1 MWKQLR
7 YMFAAVLAL
16 SVIGLVVAIFALF
29 KGVPTAVVALFAVPF
44 VFAVWGMYAVAR
56 ILEDY

>member
-1 MWKQLR
+1 MWNQLR
-7 YMFAAVLAL
+7 YMFAAVMVLAL
-16 SVIGLVVAIFALF
+16 IGLVVAVFALV

-44 VFAVWGMYAVAR
+44 VFALWGMYAVAH